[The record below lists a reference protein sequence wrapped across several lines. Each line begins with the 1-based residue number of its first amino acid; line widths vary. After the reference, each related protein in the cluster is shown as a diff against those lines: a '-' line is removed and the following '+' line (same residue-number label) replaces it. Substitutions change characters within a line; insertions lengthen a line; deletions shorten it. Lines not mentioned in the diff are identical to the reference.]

1 MKKTTLI
8 VLQVMITAIV
18 FGQWDS
24 PGTQRT
30 SHGNG
35 SQPQILG
42 FGGALLELQ
51 ESNQSAAGSA
61 NGLFFTVQNNNGT
74 GSIAEAYLH
83 YHTNNNQLLF
93 SETGNLNDAVFSV
106 DVDNGNMDITGDF
119 ELTDGNDIQF
129 DSGLG
134 SEIVWTSDTGI
145 EQGHLRSTGTDAAQ
159 NFDLESQFGTV
170 TIDGQTV
177 ELRVADARRVEL
189 DNNELTLDGF
199 LDINTSRFNT
209 AIQVDGNEALWYTA
223 GRFSWGFGGDYN
235 FFADEVRIGG
245 SGVPTPSFQLEVV
258 GDADISGELT
268 AASDRRLKKNISDIN
283 GALSL
288 ISELAPKTYNFR
300 VDEYP
305 DMDLAD
311 GDKMGFIAQEIEKV
325 LPELVRTGRNVESI
339 DGESFNSK
347 SVNYVELIPL
357 LTKAIQEQQEIIDSQ
372 KDQMTAMQSKIDDV
386 LSIVASLSA
395 DTDDSL
401 KTTSED

>member
-1 MKKTTLI
+1 
-8 VLQVMITAIV
+8 MITAIV

-35 SQPQILG
+35 NQPQILG

-61 NGLFFTVQNNNGT
+61 NGLFFTVQNNNGI

-134 SEIVWTSDTGI
+134 SQIVWTSNTGI

-170 TIDGQTV
+170 TIDGQIV
-177 ELRVADARRVEL
+177 ELRVADARRVQL
-189 DNNELTLDGF
+189 SDNELALDGF
-199 LDINTSRFNT
+199 LDINSSRFNT
-209 AIQVDGNEALWYTA
+209 AIQVDGNEALWYTD
-223 GRFSWGFGGDYN
+223 GRFSWGFGGEYN

-245 SGVPTPSFQLEVV
+245 SGVATPSFQLEVV
-258 GDADISGELT
+258 GDVDISGELT
-268 AASDRRLKKNISDIN
+268 AASDRRLKKNITDIN

-288 ISELAPKTYNFR
+288 ISELEPRTYNFR
-300 VDEYP
+300 VNEYP
-305 DMDLAD
+305 DMDLAN

-325 LPELVRTGRNVESI
+325 LPELVRTGRTVESLN
-339 DGESFNSK
+339 GEKFNSK

-357 LTKAIQEQQEIIDSQ
+357 LTKAIQEQQAIIDSQ
-372 KDQMTAMQSKIDDV
+372 KDQMAVMQTQIDDV
-386 LSIVASLSA
+386 LSMVASLSTDA
-395 DTDDSL
+395 DDSL

>member
-1 MKKTTLI
+1 
-8 VLQVMITAIV
+8 MITVIV

-35 SQPQILG
+35 NQPQILG

-61 NGLFFTVQNNNGT
+61 NGLFFTVQNNNGI

-93 SETGNLNDAVFSV
+93 SETGNLNDAVLSV

-134 SEIVWTSDTGI
+134 SQIVWTSNTGI

-170 TIDGQTV
+170 TIDGQIV
-177 ELRVADARRVEL
+177 ELRVADARRVQL
-189 DNNELTLDGF
+189 SDNELALDGF
-199 LDINTSRFNT
+199 LDINSSRFNT
-209 AIQVDGNEALWYTA
+209 AIQVDGNEALWYTD
-223 GRFSWGFGGDYN
+223 GRFSWGFGGEYN

-245 SGVPTPSFQLEVV
+245 SGVATPSFQLEVV

-268 AASDRRLKKNISDIN
+268 AASDRRLKKNITDIN

-288 ISELAPKTYNFR
+288 ISELEPRTYNFR
-300 VDEYP
+300 VNEYP
-305 DMDLAD
+305 DMDLAN

-325 LPELVRTGRNVESI
+325 LPELVRTGRTVESLN
-339 DGESFNSK
+339 GEKFNSK

-357 LTKAIQEQQEIIDSQ
+357 LTKAIQEQQAIIDSQ
-372 KDQMTAMQSKIDDV
+372 KDQMAVMQTQIDDV
-386 LSIVASLSA
+386 LSMVASLSTDA
-395 DTDDSL
+395 DDSL

>member
-1 MKKTTLI
+1 
-8 VLQVMITAIV
+8 MITAIV

-35 SQPQILG
+35 NQPQILG

-61 NGLFFTVQNNNGT
+61 NGLFFTVQNNNGI

-134 SEIVWTSDTGI
+134 SQIVWTSNTGI

-170 TIDGQTV
+170 TIDGQIV
-177 ELRVADARRVEL
+177 ELRVADARRVQL
-189 DNNELTLDGF
+189 SDNELALDGF
-199 LDINTSRFNT
+199 LDINSSRFNT
-209 AIQVDGNEALWYTA
+209 AIQVDGNEALWYTD
-223 GRFSWGFGGDYN
+223 GRFSWGFGGEYN

-245 SGVPTPSFQLEVV
+245 SGVATPSFQLEVV

-268 AASDRRLKKNISDIN
+268 AASDRRLKKNITDIN

-288 ISELAPKTYNFR
+288 ISELEPRTYNFR
-300 VDEYP
+300 VNEYP
-305 DMDLAD
+305 DMDLAN

-325 LPELVRTGRNVESI
+325 LPELVRTGRTVESLN
-339 DGESFNSK
+339 GEKFNSK

-357 LTKAIQEQQEIIDSQ
+357 LTKAIQEQQAIIDSQ
-372 KDQMTAMQSKIDDV
+372 KDQMAVMQTQIDDV
-386 LSIVASLSA
+386 LSMVASLSTDA
-395 DTDDSL
+395 DDSL

>member
-1 MKKTTLI
+1 
-8 VLQVMITAIV
+8 MITAIV

-35 SQPQILG
+35 NQPQILG

-61 NGLFFTVQNNNGT
+61 NGLFFTVQNNNGI

-134 SEIVWTSDTGI
+134 SQIVWTSNTGI

-170 TIDGQTV
+170 TIDGQIV
-177 ELRVADARRVEL
+177 ELRVADARRVQL
-189 DNNELTLDGF
+189 SDNELALDGF
-199 LDINTSRFNT
+199 LDINSSRFNT
-209 AIQVDGNEALWYTA
+209 AIQVDGNEALWYTD
-223 GRFSWGFGGDYN
+223 GRFSWGFGGEYN

-245 SGVPTPSFQLEVV
+245 SGVATPSFQLEVV

-268 AASDRRLKKNISDIN
+268 AASDRRLKKNITDIN

-288 ISELAPKTYNFR
+288 ISELEPRTYNFR
-300 VDEYP
+300 VNEYP
-305 DMDLAD
+305 DMDLAN

-325 LPELVRTGRNVESI
+325 LPELVRTGRTVESLN
-339 DGESFNSK
+339 GEKFNSK

-357 LTKAIQEQQEIIDSQ
+357 LTKAIQEQQAIIDSQ
-372 KDQMTAMQSKIDDV
+372 KDQMAVMQTQIDDM
-386 LSIVASLSA
+386 LSMVASLSTDA
-395 DTDDSL
+395 DDSL